1 MEQRLIQSP
10 QMIQAMQVLQLP
22 LLELSERIEQELT
35 ENPFLEVVEPER
47 DVAGADGADA
57 ADGGAAEARAER
69 ADAGPASDGAD
80 AMLDYLERM
89 DRDFGDGGP
98 PRAAGGEEGDRKYE
112 AMLNAPE
119 SARTLAAE
127 VLDQLIA
134 LELTDRER
142 TVLEYVV
149 WSLDERGYL
158 TETPAT
164 LAHELTREVQRALGA
179 SGVDAILE
187 EAGAPSAVFAEE
199 PPTLEEPIRP
209 ASDAAD
215 EVAARLGEPEG
226 PDPAGADPA
235 RADPAK
241 AGAARADA
249 AEEGTAST
257 LALEPS
263 EEDGAIQT
271 PAVSPDG
278 HASGKDASA
287 IDTSA
292 IDTGGEARGEDALD
306 DGDMVV
312 TEDEVRDALERLR
325 EAVHPGLGALDL
337 RECLLL
343 QLPSKGL
350 WNPLMRQLIER
361 HLEDVRANRLP
372 QIARSTGHD
381 IEEVKAAI
389 ELLQGLDPSPGAGF
403 GEASAEVIHP
413 EVMVHLDEEDGTI
426 EVRLDRERTP
436 SLRMSPMYQT
446 QAFRKLLKEGDP
458 EERDWARKK
467 LEAASWFID
476 ALAQR
481 QSTLERI
488 STALFQRQKGF
499 LERGKEALKP
509 LRMQEIADEVG
520 VHISTVSRG
529 VAGKHA
535 QTPRGIFPLK
545 FFFTGGT
552 TKSSGEATSQISI
565 KERIKAIVAAEDPA
579 RPLSD
584 EGIAKALEDS
594 EGIKIARRTVTKYRK
609 ALEIASSTQRRQY

>member
-1 MEQRLIQSP
+1 MKLGLNQSARMEQRLIQSP

-35 ENPFLEVVEPER
+35 ENPFLEVVEP
-47 DVAGADGADA
+47 DGDSAGADGADSV
-57 ADGGAAEARAER
+57 DGGGPEARVER

-80 AMLDYLERM
+80 AMLDYLERI

-119 SARTLAAE
+119 GARSLAADI
-127 VLDQLIA
+127 LDQLSA
-134 LELTDRER
+134 LELSDRER
-142 TVLEYVV
+142 TVIEYVV

-164 LAHELTREVQRALGA
+164 LAHELTREVQRALGNQ
-179 SGVDAILE
+179 GGGAILDE
-187 EAGAPSAVFAEE
+187 TEGAGSGPVFAAEPVFAEE
-199 PPTLEEPIRP
+199 
-209 ASDAAD
+209 
-215 EVAARLGEPEG
+215 EVAVEPS
-226 PDPAGADPA
+226 
-235 RADPAK
+235 
-241 AGAARADA
+241 AGAAG
-249 AEEGTAST
+249 AEGQEE
-257 LALEPS
+257 EPA
-263 EEDGAIQT
+263 ED
-271 PAVSPDG
+271 
-278 HASGKDASA
+278 
-287 IDTSA
+287 
-292 IDTGGEARGEDALD
+292 D
-306 DGDMVV
+306 DLMVV

-343 QLPSKGL
+343 QLPGKGL
-350 WNPLMRQLIER
+350 WNPLMRQLVER
-361 HLEDVRANRLP
+361 HLDDVRANRLP

-381 IEEVKAAI
+381 LEEVKAAI

-403 GEASAEVIHP
+403 GESSAEVIHP
-413 EVMVHLDEEDGTI
+413 EVMVELDEEDGTI
-426 EVRLDRERTP
+426 TVRLDRERTP

-446 QAFRKLLKEGDP
+446 QAFRKLLKEGDA
-458 EERDWARKK
+458 EEREWARKK
-467 LEAASWFID
+467 LEAATWFID

-488 STALFQRQKGF
+488 SNALFERQKGF

-509 LRMQEIADEVG
+509 LRMQEVADEIG

-552 TKSSGEATSQISI
+552 TKSSGETTSQISI

-594 EGIKIARRTVTKYRK
+594 DGIKIARRTVTKYRK

>member
-1 MEQRLIQSP
+1 MKLGLNQSARMEQRLIQSP

-35 ENPFLEVVEPER
+35 ENPFLEVVEP
-47 DVAGADGADA
+47 DGDGASDDGADS
-57 ADGGAAEARAER
+57 ADGGGTEARVER

-80 AMLDYLERM
+80 AMLDYLERI

-119 SARTLAAE
+119 GARSLAADI
-127 VLDQLIA
+127 LDQLSA
-134 LELTDRER
+134 LELSDRER

-158 TETPAT
+158 TETPST
-164 LAHELTREVQRALGA
+164 LAHELTREVQRALGTQGA
-179 SGVDAILE
+179 EAILD
-187 EAGAPSAVFAEE
+187 EAESSGSGSVFAEE
-199 PPTLEEPIRP
+199 EPAAPIAGAGEGEEP
-209 ASDAAD
+209 AAD
-215 EVAARLGEPEG
+215 DLM
-226 PDPAGADPA
+226 
-235 RADPAK
+235 
-241 AGAARADA
+241 
-249 AEEGTAST
+249 
-257 LALEPS
+257 
-263 EEDGAIQT
+263 I
-271 PAVSPDG
+271 
-278 HASGKDASA
+278 
-287 IDTSA
+287 
-292 IDTGGEARGEDALD
+292 
-306 DGDMVV
+306 V

-343 QLPSKGL
+343 QLPGKGL
-350 WNPLMRQLIER
+350 WNPLMRQLVER
-361 HLEDVRANRLP
+361 HLDDVRANRLP

-403 GEASAEVIHP
+403 GETTAEVIHP
-413 EVMVHLDEEDGTI
+413 EVMVELDEEDGTI
-426 EVRLDRERTP
+426 KVRLDRERTP

-446 QAFRKLLKEGDP
+446 QAFRKLLKEGDA
-458 EERDWARKK
+458 EEREWARKK

-488 STALFQRQKGF
+488 SNALFERQRGF

-509 LRMQEIADEVG
+509 LRMQEIADEIG

-594 EGIKIARRTVTKYRK
+594 DGIKIARRTVTKYRK
-609 ALEIASSTQRRQY
+609 ALDIASSTQRRQY

>member
-1 MEQRLIQSP
+1 D
-10 QMIQAMQVLQLP
+10 QLSA
-22 LLELSERIEQELT
+22 LELS
-35 ENPFLEVVEPER
+35 
-47 DVAGADGADA
+47 
-57 ADGGAAEARAER
+57 
-69 ADAGPASDGAD
+69 
-80 AMLDYLERM
+80 
-89 DRDFGDGGP
+89 
-98 PRAAGGEEGDRKYE
+98 
-112 AMLNAPE
+112 
-119 SARTLAAE
+119 
-127 VLDQLIA
+127 
-134 LELTDRER
+134 DRER

-164 LAHELTREVQRALGA
+164 LAHELTREVQRTLG
-179 SGVDAILE
+179 V
-187 EAGAPSAVFAEE
+187 AGAEAVLTEAPAPSSVFADDSTAGGSASTTPAAGE
-199 PPTLEEPIRP
+199 TSSP
-209 ASDAAD
+209 ASPSDHLHGSPAGPSLESPEDGSALP
-215 EVAARLGEPEG
+215 ENITAGKATPEG
-226 PDPAGADPA
+226 S
-235 RADPAK
+235 
-241 AGAARADA
+241 A
-249 AEEGTAST
+249 AED
-257 LALEPS
+257 L
-263 EEDGAIQT
+263 I
-271 PAVSPDG
+271 
-278 HASGKDASA
+278 
-287 IDTSA
+287 
-292 IDTGGEARGEDALD
+292 
-306 DGDMVV
+306 V

-343 QLPSKGL
+343 QLPDRGL
-350 WNPLMRQLIER
+350 WNPLMRQLVER
-361 HLEDVRANRLP
+361 HLDDVRANRLP

-381 IEEVKAAI
+381 LEEVKAAI

-403 GEASAEVIHP
+403 GETSAEVIHP
-413 EVMVHLDEEDGTI
+413 EVLVELDEEEGTVK
-426 EVRLDRERTP
+426 VRLDRERTP

-446 QAFRKLLKEGDP
+446 QTFRKLLKEGDAK
-458 EERDWARKK
+458 EREWARKK

-488 STALFQRQKGF
+488 SVALFERQKGF

-509 LRMQEIADEVG
+509 LRMQEVADEVG

-579 RPLSD
+579 SPLSD

-609 ALEIASSTQRRQY
+609 ALDIASSTQRRQY

>member
-1 MEQRLIQSP
+1 
-10 QMIQAMQVLQLP
+10 MIQAMQVLQLP
-22 LLELSERIEQELT
+22 LLELSERIEQELV

-47 DVAGADGADA
+47 DDGADA
-57 ADGGAAEARAER
+57 GADRE
-69 ADAGPASDGAD
+69 PATDGAD
-80 AMLDYLERM
+80 AMLDYLERI

-119 SARTLAAE
+119 GARTFAADI
-127 VLDQLIA
+127 LDQLSA

-164 LAHELTREVQRALGA
+164 LAHELTREVQRTLGA
-179 SGVDAILE
+179 
-187 EAGAPSAVFAEE
+187 
-199 PPTLEEPIRP
+199 
-209 ASDAAD
+209 
-215 EVAARLGEPEG
+215 
-226 PDPAGADPA
+226 AGADAVLVESVPA
-235 RADPAK
+235 VLVDDGPEGAQEGAQDEPANPV
-241 AGAARADA
+241 ASTDA
-249 AEEGTAST
+249 APVSQGPVSKGPVSEGPEA
-257 LALEPS
+257 
-263 EEDGAIQT
+263 EDGEEEL
-271 PAVSPDG
+271 SP
-278 HASGKDASA
+278 
-287 IDTSA
+287 
-292 IDTGGEARGEDALD
+292 E
-306 DGDMVV
+306 DMVV

-325 EAVHPGLGALDL
+325 ETVHPGLGALDL

-343 QLPSKGL
+343 QLPARGL
-350 WNPLMRQLIER
+350 WNPLMRQLVER
-361 HLEDVRANRLP
+361 HLDDVSANRLP
-372 QIARSTGHD
+372 QIARATGHD
-381 IEEVKAAI
+381 LEEVKAAI
-389 ELLQGLDPSPGAGF
+389 ELLQDLDPAPGAGF
-403 GEASAEVIHP
+403 GETSAEVIHP
-413 EVMVHLDEEDGTI
+413 EVMVELDEEEGTV

-446 QAFRKLLKEGDP
+446 QSFRKLLKEGDA
-458 EERDWARKK
+458 EEREWARKK

-488 STALFQRQKGF
+488 SNALFERQRGF

-520 VHISTVSRG
+520 VHISTVSRA

-552 TKSSGEATSQISI
+552 TKSSGEETSQISI

-609 ALEIASSTQRRQY
+609 ALDIASSTQRRKY

>member
-47 DVAGADGADA
+47 DTASADGTDPS
-57 ADGGAAEARAER
+57 DGGAVEARVER
-69 ADAGPASDGAD
+69 ADAPPASDGAD
-80 AMLDYLERM
+80 AMLDYLERI

-98 PRAAGGEEGDRKYE
+98 PRVAGGEEGDRKYE

-119 SARTLAAE
+119 GARSLAADI
-127 VLDQLIA
+127 LDQLSA
-134 LELTDRER
+134 LELSDRER

-164 LAHELTREVQRALGA
+164 LAHELTREVQRALGT
-179 SGVDAILE
+179 
-187 EAGAPSAVFAEE
+187 AGADAVLDEEDRSGSVFAEE
-199 PPTLEEPIRP
+199 DEPS
-209 ASDAAD
+209 AVSA
-215 EVAARLGEPEG
+215 PEG
-226 PDPAGADPA
+226 PEDTA
-235 RADPAK
+235 RQP
-241 AGAARADA
+241 
-249 AEEGTAST
+249 
-257 LALEPS
+257 
-263 EEDGAIQT
+263 
-271 PAVSPDG
+271 
-278 HASGKDASA
+278 
-287 IDTSA
+287 
-292 IDTGGEARGEDALD
+292 GGEG
-306 DGDMVV
+306 DGDEDLMVV

-343 QLPSKGL
+343 QLPGKGL
-350 WNPLMRQLIER
+350 WNPLMRQLVER
-361 HLEDVRANRLP
+361 HLDDVRANRLP

-403 GEASAEVIHP
+403 GETSAEVIHP
-413 EVMVHLDEEDGTI
+413 EVMVELDEDEGTI
-426 EVRLDRERTP
+426 KVRLDRERTP

-446 QAFRKLLKEGDP
+446 QTFRKLLKEGAP
-458 EERDWARKK
+458 EEREWARKK

-488 STALFQRQKGF
+488 SNALFERQKGF

-509 LRMQEIADEVG
+509 LRMQEIADEIG

-552 TKSSGEATSQISI
+552 TKASAEETSQISI

-609 ALEIASSTQRRQY
+609 ALDIASSTQRRQY

>member
-1 MEQRLIQSP
+1 MKLGLNQSARMEQRLIQSP

-22 LLELSERIEQELT
+22 LLELSERIEQELN

-47 DVAGADGADA
+47 DVASADGTDA
-57 ADGGAAEARAER
+57 ADGGAAEARVER

-80 AMLDYLERM
+80 AMLDYLERV

-119 SARTLAAE
+119 RARTLAAE
-127 VLDQLIA
+127 ILDQLSA
-134 LELTDRER
+134 LELSDRER

-164 LAHELTREVQRALGA
+164 LAHELTREVQRTLRA

-187 EAGAPSAVFAEE
+187 EAETATAVFADDEE
-199 PPTLEEPIRP
+199 TVHPIGGPVDHRATPTGPAAGSGAVEEETAQGSPAHTTAPADSDRDGSDQSPSAQPEAGPLE
-209 ASDAAD
+209 
-215 EVAARLGEPEG
+215 GE
-226 PDPAGADPA
+226 
-235 RADPAK
+235 
-241 AGAARADA
+241 
-249 AEEGTAST
+249 
-257 LALEPS
+257 
-263 EEDGAIQT
+263 
-271 PAVSPDG
+271 
-278 HASGKDASA
+278 ASGE
-287 IDTSA
+287 T
-292 IDTGGEARGEDALD
+292 E
-306 DGDMVV
+306 MVV

-325 EAVHPGLGALDL
+325 EAVHPGLGALSL
-337 RECLLL
+337 QECLLL
-343 QLPSKGL
+343 QLPTKGL
-350 WNPLMRQLIER
+350 WNPLMRQLVER
-361 HLEDVRANRLP
+361 HLEDVRTNRLP

-381 IEEVKAAI
+381 IEDVKAAI

-446 QAFRKLLKEGDP
+446 QAFRKLLKDGDP

-488 STALFQRQKGF
+488 STALFERQKGF
-499 LERGKEALKP
+499 LERGKEALMP

>member
-1 MEQRLIQSP
+1 
-10 QMIQAMQVLQLP
+10 MIQAMQVLQLP

-47 DVAGADGADA
+47 DETSSTPDPEPSTDGA
-57 ADGGAAEARAER
+57 E
-69 ADAGPASDGAD
+69 
-80 AMLDYLERM
+80 AMLDYLERV

-119 SARTLAAE
+119 GARTFAADI
-127 VLDQLIA
+127 LDQLSA
-134 LELTDRER
+134 LELSPRER

-158 TETPAT
+158 TETPST
-164 LAHELTREVQRALGA
+164 LAHELTREVQRTLGA
-179 SGVDAILE
+179 SGAGAVLDEESPAPPAVLIEEEPAVLVGE
-187 EAGAPSAVFAEE
+187 EAPASAPSGPPDRE
-199 PPTLEEPIRP
+199 PTGS
-209 ASDAAD
+209 A
-215 EVAARLGEPEG
+215 
-226 PDPAGADPA
+226 PAGSEPV
-235 RADPAK
+235 REEELS
-241 AGAARADA
+241 
-249 AEEGTAST
+249 AE
-257 LALEPS
+257 
-263 EEDGAIQT
+263 
-271 PAVSPDG
+271 
-278 HASGKDASA
+278 
-287 IDTSA
+287 
-292 IDTGGEARGEDALD
+292 
-306 DGDMVV
+306 DMVV

-343 QLPSKGL
+343 QLPARGL
-350 WNPLMRQLIER
+350 WNPLMRQLVER
-361 HLEDVRANRLP
+361 HLDDVSANRLP
-372 QIARSTGHD
+372 QIVRATGHD
-381 IEEVKAAI
+381 LEEVKAAI
-389 ELLQGLDPSPGAGF
+389 ELLQGLDPAPGAGF
-403 GEASAEVIHP
+403 GESSAEVIHP
-413 EVMVHLDEEDGTI
+413 EVLVELDEDDGSI

-446 QAFRKLLKEGDP
+446 ASFRKMLKEGDA
-458 EERDWARKK
+458 EEREWARKK

-488 STALFQRQKGF
+488 ANALFERQKGF

-520 VHISTVSRG
+520 VHISTVSRA

-552 TKSSGEATSQISI
+552 TKSSGEETSQISI

-584 EGIAKALEDS
+584 EGIAKALEDA

-609 ALEIASSTQRRQY
+609 ALDIASSTQRRRY

>member
-35 ENPFLEVVEPER
+35 ENPFLEVVEP
-47 DVAGADGADA
+47 DGDSAGADGADS
-57 ADGGAAEARAER
+57 ADGGGPEARVER

-80 AMLDYLERM
+80 AMLDYLERI

-119 SARTLAAE
+119 GARSLAADI
-127 VLDQLIA
+127 LDQLSA
-134 LELTDRER
+134 LELSDRER

-164 LAHELTREVQRALGA
+164 LAHELTREVQRALG
-179 SGVDAILE
+179 SQGGGAILDE
-187 EAGAPSAVFAEE
+187 TEGVGSGPVLAAEPVFAEE
-199 PPTLEEPIRP
+199 
-209 ASDAAD
+209 
-215 EVAARLGEPEG
+215 EVAVEPS
-226 PDPAGADPA
+226 
-235 RADPAK
+235 
-241 AGAARADA
+241 AGAAG
-249 AEEGTAST
+249 AEGQEE
-257 LALEPS
+257 EPT
-263 EEDGAIQT
+263 ED
-271 PAVSPDG
+271 
-278 HASGKDASA
+278 
-287 IDTSA
+287 
-292 IDTGGEARGEDALD
+292 D
-306 DGDMVV
+306 DLMIV

-343 QLPSKGL
+343 QLPGKGL
-350 WNPLMRQLIER
+350 WNPLMRQLVER
-361 HLEDVRANRLP
+361 HLDDVRANRLP

-381 IEEVKAAI
+381 LEEVKAAI

-403 GEASAEVIHP
+403 GESSAEVIHP
-413 EVMVHLDEEDGTI
+413 EVMVELDEEDGTI
-426 EVRLDRERTP
+426 TVRLDRERTP

-446 QAFRKLLKEGDP
+446 QAFRKLLKEGDA
-458 EERDWARKK
+458 EEREWARKK
-467 LEAASWFID
+467 LEAATWFID

-488 STALFQRQKGF
+488 SNALFERQKGF

-509 LRMQEIADEVG
+509 LRMQEVADEIG

-552 TKSSGEATSQISI
+552 TKSSGETTSQISI

-594 EGIKIARRTVTKYRK
+594 DGIKIARRTVTKYRK
-609 ALEIASSTQRRQY
+609 ALDIASSTQRRQY

>member
-1 MEQRLIQSP
+1 MKLGLNQSARMEQRLIQSP

-47 DVAGADGADA
+47 DSAGAEV
-57 ADGGAAEARAER
+57 ADGGAPGGEVER

-80 AMLDYLERM
+80 AMLDYLERI

-127 VLDQLIA
+127 ILDQLSA
-134 LELTDRER
+134 LELSDRER

-164 LAHELTREVQRALGA
+164 LAHELTREVQRALGV
-179 SGVDAILE
+179 SGVDAVLA
-187 EAGAPSAVFAEE
+187 EAEAPSSVFADEDSSVFAEE
-199 PPTLEEPIRP
+199 D
-209 ASDAAD
+209 SG
-215 EVAARLGEPEG
+215 V
-226 PDPAGADPA
+226 
-235 RADPAK
+235 
-241 AGAARADA
+241 
-249 AEEGTAST
+249 
-257 LALEPS
+257 LA
-263 EEDGAIQT
+263 EDGGAE
-271 PAVSPDG
+271 PLRSPG
-278 HASGKDASA
+278 SA
-287 IDTSA
+287 IDLEPARGDAAQLDGSDPDEA
-292 IDTGGEARGEDALD
+292 DPDEADPDEPDPDRHGVDSSSPLGPTGGAGEAAVPDEPT
-306 DGDMVV
+306 GDEPTIDELVV

-343 QLPSKGL
+343 QLPTKGL
-350 WNPLMRQLIER
+350 WNPLMRQLVER
-361 HLEDVRANRLP
+361 HLDDVRANRLP

-381 IEEVKAAI
+381 LEEVKAAI

-426 EVRLDRERTP
+426 EIRLDRERTP

-488 STALFQRQKGF
+488 STALFERQRGF

-609 ALEIASSTQRRQY
+609 ALEIASSTQRRKY

>member
-35 ENPFLEVVEPER
+35 ENPFLEVVEP
-47 DVAGADGADA
+47 DGDAANADGSDS
-57 ADGGAAEARAER
+57 ADGGGPEARVER

-80 AMLDYLERM
+80 AMLDYLERI

-112 AMLNAPE
+112 AMMNAPE
-119 SARTLAAE
+119 GARSLAADI
-127 VLDQLIA
+127 LDQLSA
-134 LELTDRER
+134 LELSDRER

-158 TETPAT
+158 TETPST
-164 LAHELTREVQRALGA
+164 LAHELTREVQRALGTQGA
-179 SGVDAILE
+179 EAILD
-187 EAGAPSAVFAEE
+187 EAESRGSGSVFAEE
-199 PPTLEEPIRP
+199 EPAAPIAGAGEGEEP
-209 ASDAAD
+209 AAD
-215 EVAARLGEPEG
+215 DLM
-226 PDPAGADPA
+226 
-235 RADPAK
+235 
-241 AGAARADA
+241 
-249 AEEGTAST
+249 
-257 LALEPS
+257 
-263 EEDGAIQT
+263 I
-271 PAVSPDG
+271 
-278 HASGKDASA
+278 
-287 IDTSA
+287 
-292 IDTGGEARGEDALD
+292 
-306 DGDMVV
+306 V

-343 QLPSKGL
+343 QLPGKGL
-350 WNPLMRQLIER
+350 WNPLMRQLVER
-361 HLEDVRANRLP
+361 HLDDVRANRLP

-381 IEEVKAAI
+381 LEEVKAAI

-403 GEASAEVIHP
+403 GETTAEVIHP
-413 EVMVHLDEEDGTI
+413 EVMVELDEEDGTI
-426 EVRLDRERTP
+426 KIRLDRERTP

-446 QAFRKLLKEGDP
+446 QAFRKLLKEGDA
-458 EERDWARKK
+458 EEREWARKK

-488 STALFQRQKGF
+488 SNALFERQRGF

-509 LRMQEIADEVG
+509 LRMQEIADEIG

-594 EGIKIARRTVTKYRK
+594 DGIKIARRTVTKYRK

>member
-57 ADGGAAEARAER
+57 ADGGAAEARVER

-127 VLDQLIA
+127 VLDQLSA

-187 EAGAPSAVFAEE
+187 EAEAPSAVFAEE
-199 PPTLEEPIRP
+199 PPVHEEPVRP
-209 ASDAAD
+209 ASDAAG
-215 EVAARLGEPEG
+215 EVAASLAEPAA
-226 PDPAGADPA
+226 PDPAEGN
-235 RADPAK
+235 RAE
-241 AGAARADA
+241 ADA
-249 AEEGTAST
+249 AEKGTAST

-263 EEDGAIQT
+263 GEDGAGQSPT
-271 PAVSPDG
+271 VSPGG
-278 HASGKDASA
+278 HASGKDAGA
-287 IDTSA
+287 TDTS
-292 IDTGGEARGEDALD
+292 GGEARGEDALD

-343 QLPSKGL
+343 QLPTKGL

-488 STALFQRQKGF
+488 STALFERQKGF